1 MLCSSIFCVTTNLTD
16 CGVRLNVYHATWPTT
31 DNKVTM
37 MDLIVKTQLTTEP
50 SKTLTG
56 NSLKLHDAEMQL
68 INSGKQGMR
77 RLAHMRSLDIQEYV
91 PGISVEDADKIGAG
105 YAMLKVL
112 GVNGLLTETTKSEV
126 CRLQNK

>member
-1 MLCSSIFCVTTNLTD
+1 
-16 CGVRLNVYHATWPTT
+16 
-31 DNKVTM
+31 